1 MHGRKLILN
10 EVGKEKIKINYHFNF
25 NCAQAY
31 EKGFFVF
38 LLLVVT
44 ILVSNSA
51 LSDKLYFLKF
61 ECPILLK
68 STLLNLDPV
77 VSA

>member
-10 EVGKEKIKINYHFNF
+10 EVGKEKIKINYRFNF

-31 EKGFFVF
+31 EKFFVF
-38 LLLVVT
+38 LVLVVT
-44 ILVSNSA
+44 IPVSNSA
-51 LSDKLYFLKF
+51 LSYKLYFSVKF

-68 STLLNLDPV
+68 STLLNLDPA